1 MPTTFIASVIASVI
15 YKGTQ
20 YFVRSTI
27 LTEYRERATEFKTE
41 IDARAAIERAKKFS
55 KASIF
60 KNALISPVN

>member
-1 MPTTFIASVIASVI
+1 MFIASVI
-15 YKGTQ
+15 YKGNQ

-41 IDARAAIERAKKFS
+41 TDAIAAVERAKKFR

-60 KNALISPVN
+60 KNALIIPII